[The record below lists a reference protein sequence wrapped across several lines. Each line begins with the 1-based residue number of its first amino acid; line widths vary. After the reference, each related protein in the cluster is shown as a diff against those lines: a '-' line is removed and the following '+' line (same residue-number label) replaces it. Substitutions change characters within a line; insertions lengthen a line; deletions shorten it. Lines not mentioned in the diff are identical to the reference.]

1 VPQLPDGRN
10 PHLTCSTLQA
20 ADPAAFRVPP
30 EALRHDQ
37 LDDRQRAHRIPMSQ
51 PPTARTS
58 SHRPR
63 GEGQWGLGYR
73 EPLNVAEQ
81 IKKEGGGL
89 DVRERIDRIF
99 APGGFR
105 SIGKQDLRTRL
116 RWWGLYTQRKQ
127 GVPGERTG
135 SAEPEELED
144 EFFMLRIRIDGG
156 GMTSDQLRAIAWASE
171 RFGRDVADVTDRQN
185 VQLHWIRI
193 EDVPVIF
200 ERIEAVGLTTQEACG
215 DTPRV
220 ILGCP
225 LAGVTVAEVL
235 DATPAIRAVAAR
247 FVGDP
252 AFANLPRKYKTSI
265 SGCAAQCT
273 NPEIN
278 DVSFVGVVGHDG
290 TPGFDLQVGGGLSTN
305 PMFAQRLG
313 AFVEPDRVAEVWAG
327 VTGLFREYG
336 YRRSRNHARFKFLVK
351 DWGPDRVRD
360 VLQAEFLDAPLPDG
374 PPPAAAGM
382 SAREH
387 MGVMPQR
394 DGRVSV
400 GFAPRAGRIA
410 GHQLREVAE
419 LADLFGGG
427 SVRATVQQKLVIT
440 DVEGSASAEL
450 IERLDTLDLRAQ
462 PDPFRRGTMA
472 CTGIEFCKL
481 AIGETKGRA
490 QWLTAELAE
499 RFPGFDE
506 DIRIHVNGCPN
517 SCARFQV
524 ADIGLMSALQARP
537 DGTKSDAFLVH
548 LGGTMGGP
556 EGAAAETGSAFGRKV
571 KGVKI
576 YAEDAADYVEL
587 LLRRYLRDRG
597 DGDSFSSFVN
607 RLDADGLARFAAPPI
622 SHGELR

>member
-1 VPQLPDGRN
+1 
-10 PHLTCSTLQA
+10 
-20 ADPAAFRVPP
+20 
-30 EALRHDQ
+30 
-37 LDDRQRAHRIPMSQ
+37 MSQ
-51 PPTARTS
+51 PPTTRTQ

-63 GEGQWGLGYR
+63 GEGQWGLGYH
-73 EPLNVAEQ
+73 EPLNSAEQ
-81 IKKEGGGL
+81 IKKEDDGL
-89 DVRERIDRIF
+89 NVRERIDRIF

-135 SAEPEELED
+135 SAELEELED
-144 EFFMLRIRIDGG
+144 EFFMMRIRIDGG
-156 GMTSDQLRAIAWASE
+156 GMTSEQLRAIAWVSE
-171 RFGRDVADVTDRQN
+171 RFGRDVADITDRQN

-193 EDVPVIF
+193 DDVPAIF

-225 LAGVTVAEVL
+225 LAGVTAAEVL
-235 DATPAIRAVAAR
+235 DATPSIRAVAER
-247 FVGDP
+247 FIGDP
-252 AFANLPRKYKTSI
+252 SFSNLPRKYKTSI
-265 SGCAAQCT
+265 SGCAAHCT

-278 DVSFVGVVGHDG
+278 DLSLVGVAGPDG
-290 TPGFDLQVGGGLSTN
+290 SPGFDLQVGGGLSTN

-313 AFVEPDRVAEVWAG
+313 AFVEPERVAEVWAG

-351 DWGPDRVRD
+351 DWGPEKVRA
-360 VLQAEFLDAPLPDG
+360 VLESEFLDGALPDG
-374 PPPAAAGM
+374 PPPVPSTMA
-382 SAREH
+382 AREH
-387 MGVMPQR
+387 MGVMPQH

-410 GHQLREVAE
+410 GHQLRVV
-419 LADLFGGG
+419 ADLSDAYG
-427 SVRATVQQKLVIT
+427 SGSIRATAQQKLVIT
-440 DVEGSASAEL
+440 GVDEGTSAEL
-450 IERLDTLDLRAQ
+450 IERLDGLDLRAR
-462 PDPFRRGTMA
+462 PDAFRRGTMA

-490 QWLTAELAE
+490 QWLTAELAA
-499 RFPGFDE
+499 RFPGFEE
-506 DIRIHVNGCPN
+506 DVRIHVNGCPN

-548 LGGTMGGP
+548 LGGTMGDARG
-556 EGAAAETGSAFGRKV
+556 EGASAFGRKV

-587 LLRRYLRDRG
+587 LLRRYLRDRVT
-597 DGDSFSSFVN
+597 DDTFSSFVN
-607 RLDADGLARFAAPPI
+607 RLDADGLARFAAPPVA
-622 SHGELR
+622 HGELR